1 MKTKSNNKFNQET
14 IDLIINSAYGSA
26 GLITKIKAWFLIRK
40 NVELKNLYNEY
51 KRTAK
56 SVHSLDKDE
65 MPDYVLQKLESKTGI
80 ELNTN
85 ETSFISDLTSILFA
99 KPQLAF
105 IATAVIIGVLLSS
118 VLFKEPQIENNYSPS
133 EIELANKQTRE
144 ALAIVSRI
152 FSSTQTKLT
161 NEIIPN
167 NVAKPINE
175 SFDYVNNLFKK
186 GDI

>member
-1 MKTKSNNKFNQET
+1 MKTNLENKFDQET
-14 IDLIINSAYGSA
+14 IDLIINSAYGST
-26 GLITKIKAWFLIRK
+26 GLITKIKVWFLIRRD
-40 NVELKNLYNEY
+40 VELKNLYNEY
-51 KRTAK
+51 KRTAQ

-65 MPDYVLQKLESKTGI
+65 LPYYVLQKVEPKTGI
-80 ELNTN
+80 KLNTN
-85 ETSFISDLTSILFA
+85 ETSFISDLTSLIFA
-99 KPQLAF
+99 KPKLAF
-105 IATAVIIGVLLSS
+105 IATALIIGVLLSS
-118 VLFKEPQIENNYSPS
+118 VLFKEPQIENNYTPS
-133 EIELANKQTRE
+133 EIELANKQTFE

-161 NEIIPN
+161 EEIIPN